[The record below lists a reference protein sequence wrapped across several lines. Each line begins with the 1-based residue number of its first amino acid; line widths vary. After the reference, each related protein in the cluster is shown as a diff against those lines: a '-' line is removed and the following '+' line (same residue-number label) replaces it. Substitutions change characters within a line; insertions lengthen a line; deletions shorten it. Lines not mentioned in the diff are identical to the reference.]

1 MASIL
6 WWRSWHG
13 APMDH
18 KWPVV
23 AARAGVKVGVVSAVA
38 WALFDYASQN
48 EPRGSVTGFDEESYS
63 VYSGFTQDEIHAVIT
78 AMTDKGIIETDGTLC
93 NWAKRQ
99 PSREDNSSERVAR
112 YREMKRNVTQCNAEA
127 EDVTL
132 SSVSVSVSESLS
144 NSVSLS
150 ESVSDSESKRP
161 EIFTIYEHEI
171 GALTPMIADEL
182 IDASGEYSDDWVA
195 DALRE
200 SARQNKRS
208 WAYARAILKRR
219 KADGGRVEKK
229 PAVRK
234 LRGPNDEII
243 EVEA

>member
-1 MASIL
+1 ML
-6 WWRSWHG
+6 P
-13 APMDH
+13 APLD
-18 KWPVV
+18 
-23 AARAGVKVGVVSAVA
+23 KVGSRSGAGQELVGAAASASA
-38 WALFDYASQN
+38 
-48 EPRGSVTGFDEESYS
+48 
-63 VYSGFTQDEIHAVIT
+63 
-78 AMTDKGIIETDGTLC
+78 
-93 NWAKRQ
+93 
-99 PSREDNSSERVAR
+99 
-112 YREMKRNVTQCNAEA
+112 
-127 EDVTL
+127 
-132 SSVSVSVSESLS
+132 
-144 NSVSLS
+144 S
-150 ESVSDSESKRP
+150 ESVNASVSAFASESKRP

-229 PAVRK
+229 PATRK

>member
-1 MASIL
+1 MPKYRKTWTKTLDSFDFNEMPDDFCRVVWLLLPLILDGEGRGIDLPAWVCSRMFPLRRVDEADITRAFDFFESRDMIVRYQVGNRSYFYVAHWTSYQSGTEKEAASVL
-6 WWRSWHG
+6 PPPPDKLLTNSRVDQEEVG
-13 APMDH
+13 A
-18 KWPVV
+18 
-23 AARAGVKVGVVSAVA
+23 AASASA
-38 WALFDYASQN
+38 
-48 EPRGSVTGFDEESYS
+48 
-63 VYSGFTQDEIHAVIT
+63 
-78 AMTDKGIIETDGTLC
+78 
-93 NWAKRQ
+93 
-99 PSREDNSSERVAR
+99 
-112 YREMKRNVTQCNAEA
+112 
-127 EDVTL
+127 
-132 SSVSVSVSESLS
+132 
-144 NSVSLS
+144 S
-150 ESVSDSESKRP
+150 ESVNASASAFASESKRP

-229 PAVRK
+229 PATRV
-234 LRGPNDEII
+234 LRGPNDELI